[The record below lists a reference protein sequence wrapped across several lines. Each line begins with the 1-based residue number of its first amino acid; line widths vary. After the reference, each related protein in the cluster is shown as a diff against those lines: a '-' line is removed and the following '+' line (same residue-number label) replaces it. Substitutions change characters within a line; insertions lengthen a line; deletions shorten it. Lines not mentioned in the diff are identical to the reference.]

1 MKESPRTT
9 KESATRSIEWAK
21 IRWGTSHQA
30 VLQTCTD
37 TTPSLPVWQMPVLSL
52 ERGEGK
58 YIWSVILPTSLSNV
72 LVFSFWL
79 TFDWQNH
86 LIDRIVWLTES
97 VVVFR
102 CRCII
107 RAKAAASETGADA
120 ERRRAGEGDAQW
132 HCANPTRSWNRRRLW
147 SGSVRNWGWQLTI
160 WLFYHYA
167 CAVIVM
173 PCSSFSDGRLGPLCI
188 SVILCCC

>member
-1 MKESPRTT
+1 MNACGWHEREPPNDEGICNQIYRMSQDKMGHFPPSSSANLHRYNSVTSGLADASPKPGKRRGQVYL
-9 KESATRSIEWAK
+9 ELDS
-21 IRWGTSHQA
+21 SHQPE
-30 VLQTCTD
+30 QC
-37 TTPSLPVWQMPVLSL
+37 
-52 ERGEGK
+52 
-58 YIWSVILPTSLSNV
+58 
-72 LVFSFWL
+72 FSIQL
-79 TFDWQNH
+79 
-86 LIDRIVWLTES
+86 LIDIIIWLTEL